1 MVDSDANDRWLSELE
16 LPTIF
21 AMMKDHGATEI
32 LYKILPRN
40 ANSKNQVYLASDMA
54 ELGKIPSG
62 EVTVH
67 QSTSRKKGRV
77 DGVFRAPIELYW
89 LTRTGR
95 AALAPDAKLI
105 FYPQFPEVRFSGFLK
120 GCQDAPSSLYVKER
134 RGEEPDRVLFFGVGN
149 GRKIFGITVPPEAPA
164 ATQVRKHR
172 PREPYGAM
180 FIVPLQIA
188 AASDSYLE
196 LMRTLC
202 RIHQREWVVS
212 TRLNRRGVLV
222 PCNASNCNGNTLEAL
237 LGIRSNG
244 FSQPDFL
251 GWEVKARGVSN
262 SERPGTSVITLF
274 TPEPTSGF
282 YVTDGVEAFVR
293 RYGYPDTKGR
303 AGRFNFGGQY
313 LSGRSAHARTSLRLV
328 MEGFDPIKRIYSS
341 TGAIRM
347 LDEND
352 REAMAWS
359 FVKLMDHW
367 KTKHARAVF
376 VPSQQNASQE
386 RRYRFGSKVILGIGA
401 EFGLLLDAFAGGLV
415 YYDPGIKL
423 ESDSSGRSTTKRR
436 SQFRVSSKNLS
447 ALYLE
452 SRVVDVCAEA
462 CL

>member
-1 MVDSDANDRWLSELE
+1 MVASDANDRWLSEIE

-21 AMMKDHGATEI
+21 AMMKDHGVTEI

-40 ANSKNQVYLASDMA
+40 ANSKNQVYLAPDMA
-54 ELGKIPSG
+54 QLGKIPSG

-67 QSTSRKKGRV
+67 QSTSRKKGGV

-105 FYPQFPEVRFSGFLK
+105 FYPQFPEVRFSGFLR
-120 GCQDAPSSLYVKER
+120 GCADAPSSLYVKER
-134 RGEEPDRVLFFGVGN
+134 RGEEPDRVLFLGVGN

-164 ATQVRKHR
+164 ANQIRRHR
-172 PREPYGAM
+172 PQEPYGVM
-180 FIVPLQIA
+180 FIVPLQSVA
-188 AASDSYLE
+188 AGDGFLE
-196 LMRTLC
+196 LMRALC
-202 RIHQREWVVS
+202 RIHQKQWVDS
-212 TRLNRRGVLV
+212 TRLDRHGVLV

-303 AGRFNFGGQY
+303 AGRFNFGGRY
-313 LSGRSAHARTSLRLV
+313 LSGRSAHARTGLRLV
-328 MEGFDPIKRIYSS
+328 IEGFDPMKKVYAP

-347 LDEND
+347 IDGND
-352 REAMAWS
+352 REAMGWS

-376 VPSQQNASQE
+376 VPSEQANGQP
-386 RRYRFGSKVILGIGA
+386 RRYRFGSKVILGMGA
-401 EFGLLLDAFAGGLV
+401 EFRLLLDAFAGGSV
-415 YYDPGIKL
+415 YYDPGIKI
-423 ESDSSGRSTTKRR
+423 ETDVSGRTTTKRR
-436 SQFRVSSKNLS
+436 SQFRVSSKDLG
-447 ALYLE
+447 ALYVE
-452 SRVVDVCAEA
+452 SRVVDACEEA
-462 CL
+462 RS